1 MPFFCLS
8 VLSEMRAPRGNKHT
22 RVDALSFHF
31 ATNKNFLHRVCAT
44 PNNSCE
50 ELLYARSVSGNKT
63 DVRVTQRSRYA
74 GDRGSHFMQGKG
86 LFYARFAVYDMVE
99 KEAIRMMILNTHFC
113 SPALKPSKNVG
124 RHFCLVFRNR
134 FSAHSDTTRARP
146 GDVLLFT
153 ASGQRFLL
161 LHRGRNPLEEIST
174 RPLVV
179 SHSGGPLS
187 PVLSTLASHN

>member
-1 MPFFCLS
+1 MLATYEDEARQERDGGVQCFSLRWAQGSIDIFRSRPSRSLLNPRVECPSFCLS

-22 RVDALSFHF
+22 RVYALSFHF

-74 GDRGSHFMQGKG
+74 GDRGSHFRQGKG

-99 KEAIRMMILNTHFC
+99 KEAIRIMILNTHFA
-113 SPALKPSKNVG
+113 SPALK
-124 RHFCLVFRNR
+124 
-134 FSAHSDTTRARP
+134 A
-146 GDVLLFT
+146 
-153 ASGQRFLL
+153 Q
-161 LHRGRNPLEEIST
+161 
-174 RPLVV
+174 
-179 SHSGGPLS
+179 
-187 PVLSTLASHN
+187 